1 MSAFKK
7 AFLLI
12 ILTGSIFIFSLSLQ
26 AQVLE
31 KLPDNILDGR
41 TLFEKKHCTTCHIIG
56 KIGKEG
62 APDLS
67 RRDIGNSFGS
77 LTAQIWNHFP
87 SMDIR
92 FTKLGIKWP
101 QFTEKELVDLT
112 AFLYFITYLGDMGD
126 QDNGNAL
133 ITSKGCLICHQVG
146 EKGGAVGPKLD
157 KLRKYISP
165 LYLSTSMWN
174 HMPQMEKAQKERGI
188 KKPLLNG
195 RDIDDLAAYI
205 RKVSR
210 ETTRERAYL
219 SPGNPKKGKDLFSQK
234 GCVLCHTAGKRSK
247 GNGQGVEGMDLKRNV
262 TEIASLM
269 WMYHTSGMMVV
280 AGQKWPELL
289 GQEMADLISYIYFVR
304 FQDPPGNPVI
314 GRRIFEDKK
323 CVTCHSIYGK
333 GGTVGPD
340 LSKAKYSNEST
351 MVAALLS
358 HAPVMKDAILKEGID
373 WPYFSSKELG
383 HLFAYL
389 KSVQSRNNKK

>member
-1 MSAFKK
+1 
-7 AFLLI
+7 
-12 ILTGSIFIFSLSLQ
+12 
-26 AQVLE
+26 
-31 KLPDNILDGR
+31 
-41 TLFEKKHCTTCHIIG
+41 
-56 KIGKEG
+56 
-62 APDLS
+62 
-67 RRDIGNSFGS
+67 
-77 LTAQIWNHFP
+77 
-87 SMDIR
+87 MDIR
-92 FTKLGIKWP
+92 FTKLCIKWP